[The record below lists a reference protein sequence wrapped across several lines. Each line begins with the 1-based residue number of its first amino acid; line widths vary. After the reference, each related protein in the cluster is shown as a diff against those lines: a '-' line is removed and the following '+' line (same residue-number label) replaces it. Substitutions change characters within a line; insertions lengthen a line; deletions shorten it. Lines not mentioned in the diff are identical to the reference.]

1 MGLTGQVWPV
11 SDAEL
16 EGFARAPAGV
26 DAAFHGARGDAQGYV
41 LLHGARPLLAL
52 LKASAGKVPGLTKIP
67 RASDPSF
74 ALRADGVQA
83 LLASPGDEPWRGLLA
98 LRAECVNGLQLAD
111 IAARAAAL
119 GQGLIFVVF
128 EDY

>member
-1 MGLTGQVWPV
+1 MGLTAQIWPV
-11 SDAEL
+11 PDDELTAFDA
-16 EGFARAPAGV
+16 APATI
-26 DAAFHGARGDAQGYV
+26 DAAFHRARRDDHGYV

-111 IAARAAAL
+111 VAARAAAL
-119 GQGLIFVVF
+119 GQGLAFVVF